1 MNREMGEEWLAQSL
15 TLEFLKL
22 LSQKRQHLWN
32 QSVLR
37 ATADETLSEA
47 ARKEGRIEE
56 LSYVLDGTWQGSLID
71 DSAEDVRSV

>member
-1 MNREMGEEWLAQSL
+1 M
-15 TLEFLKL
+15 EFLKL

-37 ATADETLSEA
+37 STADEIVIEA

-56 LSYVLDGTWQGSLID
+56 ISYILDGTWQGDLID
-71 DSAEDVRSV
+71 DPAEDVRSV

>member
-1 MNREMGEEWLAQSL
+1 VRMNREMVEEWLAQSL

-22 LSQKRQHLWN
+22 LSQKRQHLWT

-37 ATADETLSEA
+37 ETADSIVIEA

-56 LSYVLDGTWQGSLID
+56 LSYILDGTWQGELIE
-71 DSAEDVRSV
+71 DSP

>member
-1 MNREMGEEWLAQSL
+1 M
-15 TLEFLKL
+15 EFLKL

-37 ATADETLSEA
+37 PTADETLSEA

-56 LSYVLDGTWQGSLID
+56 LSYVLDGTWQGALID
-71 DSAEDVRSV
+71 DPAEDVRSV